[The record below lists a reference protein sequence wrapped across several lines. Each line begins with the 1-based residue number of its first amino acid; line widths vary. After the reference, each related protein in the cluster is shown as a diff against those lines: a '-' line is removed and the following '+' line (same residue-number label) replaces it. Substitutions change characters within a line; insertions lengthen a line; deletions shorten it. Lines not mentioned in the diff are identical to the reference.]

1 MDPSE
6 QSHKHH
12 KKTSRKLTKRWDK
25 KSRAKEI
32 KSTLSKLQPSSPGAS
47 QKRPAGFER
56 GAFSF
61 HAKKFA
67 LRFPENKAEL
77 LALFELMDGGKTVD
91 ISELEN
97 PEAKAILLKM
107 MKTLASETLKS
118 SENEFEFALKKN
130 SNLALAETVRR
141 VIQED
146 D

>member
-32 KSTLSKLQPSSPGAS
+32 KSTLSKLQPSSLAS
-47 QKRPAGFER
+47 KRSEGFER
-56 GAFSF
+56 SAFSF
-61 HAKKFA
+61 RAKKFA
-67 LRFPENKAEL
+67 LRFPENKSEL
-77 LALFELMDGGKTVD
+77 LSLFELMDKGKTVD

-107 MKTLASETLKS
+107 MKTLGSEALKS
-118 SENEFEFALKKN
+118 TENEFEFALKKN
-130 SNLALAETVRR
+130 SKLALGDTVKR
-141 VIQED
+141 IIEED